1 MFTCVHQDYQYSYP
15 GELSEEEE
23 DEGKIDKKADT
34 ADQEAAEVKEAL
46 EDETKIEHT
55 TTVKTENAGV
65 EEENNDQQSVS
76 KNSEAFNEQT
86 IVVDGEKNAQETD
99 KLFPKKMASNIETIQ
114 SKLSVLD
121 NHISSRFY

>member
-1 MFTCVHQDYQYSYP
+1 
-15 GELSEEEE
+15 
-23 DEGKIDKKADT
+23 
-34 ADQEAAEVKEAL
+34 VKEAL